1 MELDRLRHEM
11 ANPVLNLSNP
21 YMKEILDLYAS
32 RPSAKG
38 AIQRVVAYYDLL
50 LARLPESEKESVERE
65 RSILV

>member
-1 MELDRLRHEM
+1 M

-21 YMKEILDLYAS
+21 YMKEILDLYAA
-32 RPSAKG
+32 RPSAKK

-50 LARLPESEKESVERE
+50 LARPDSEKESIEWE